1 MAVIEV
7 TEATHWVEKWAAF
20 VKTHER
26 IILTVLVLGF
36 GAHMYGRW
44 IDLESA
50 KKDAQVAVLT
60 QTVAQDKATAVNLAQ
75 QASTAAS
82 QYQAALDSASRQVA
96 SLTQALKQESA
107 LLAQSRQT
115 DAGLDM
121 PALATRLDQLTP
133 GMPPDGVT
141 VESNGLA
148 LSAPASHAVVAQLEA
163 VPVLTNELTAAQ
175 ATVASDQ
182 TALQAGG
189 KALDACQAQV
199 TGLNTELKDQQAH
212 ETAAVAAEKLKT
224 KKAWRSGF
232 KWGFGLG
239 FAAGAYIVHAL

>member
-1 MAVIEV
+1 ML
-7 TEATHWVEKWAAF
+7 EKYLAF
-20 VKTHER
+20 FKAHER
-26 IILTVLVLGF
+26 TVIILLVLGF

-44 IDLESA
+44 IDLQSA
-50 KKDAQVAVLT
+50 KKDAQVAALT
-60 QTVAQDKATAVNLAQ
+60 QTVAQDKATVANLAQ

-107 LLAQSRQT
+107 LLAQNRQT

-133 GMPPDGVT
+133 GMPSDGVT

-148 LSAPASHAVVAQLEA
+148 LTAPASHAVVAQLEA

-199 TGLNTELKDQQAH
+199 VGLNKSVVDITAKD
-212 ETAAVAAEKLKT
+212 TADIAAGKLEA
-224 KKAWRSGF
+224 KKQFRRGF
-232 KWGFGLG
+232 KWGAITG
-239 FAAGAYIVHAL
+239 FIGGIFTMHAL